1 VKEAKLQQLRKS
13 QQSDGYEHVMT
24 ADRIPARPKPASFRP
39 IYIEPQK
46 SQQNKN
52 ADVAGADEAGIAWWQ
67 TKYFKLLMILIS
79 MLGFVVSS
87 ACLFATLLI
96 DPKLTTN
103 FDGEVGIFFQNMYAH
118 YGTAGVLTFWGI
130 SLLYFFAMAY
140 RNAVKF

>member
-1 VKEAKLQQLRKS
+1 VKEAKIAATKKS
-13 QQSDGYEHVMT
+13 QPSDVYEHVMT
-24 ADRIPARPKPASFRP
+24 SDRIPSRPKPASFRP
-39 IYIEPQK
+39 IYMEPQK

-52 ADVAGADEAGIAWWQ
+52 VDATGADEAEIAWWQ
-67 TKYFKLLMILIS
+67 TRYFKFLMILSS

-103 FDGEVGIFFQNMYAH
+103 FDGEVGVFFQNMYAH

-130 SLLYFFAMAY
+130 SLIYFFVMAY
-140 RNAVKF
+140 RNAAKF

>member
-1 VKEAKLQQLRKS
+1 MQQLKKS
-13 QQSDGYEHVMT
+13 QNSNLYEQVMT
-24 ADRIPARPKPASFRP
+24 SERIPAKPKPASFRP
-39 IYIEPQK
+39 IYIEPAK
-46 SQQNKN
+46 AQQDKIVDDNSSN
-52 ADVAGADEAGIAWWQ
+52 AEQAWWQ
-67 TKYFKLLMILIS
+67 SRYFKLLMISSS

-103 FDGEVGIFFQNMYAH
+103 FEGELGLFFQTMYAH

-130 SLLYFFAMAY
+130 CLLYFFLMAY